1 MKKIFVILIVSVLS
15 ASLFGQLNYDR
26 TNNTLTIGGSESKI
40 VMQGTTGSVTLR
52 SLPTAGGTVL
62 IPSVVGFDT
71 IATREFVTALLNSF
85 SAMVYPSE
93 GLPVSTGIGWATSI
107 TDNSVNWNTAFS
119 QTLQWDGSNIN
130 LNAEAGRSSLGGTT
144 VGQAI
149 FTLSNPSAI
158 RFLRINANNSVS
170 ALTAADFK
178 TALSLTSS
186 DVSLGNVTN
195 ESKTTMFTSPV
206 FTGTIP
212 RYGSPVS
219 DTLATRAYARS
230 VAGYSGGGGGG
241 TWGLITGN
249 ITEQADLSEV
259 FGTKIDTGTVY
270 TKAATNTLLSQ
281 KLSLSDTSSM
291 LAPYPLTKSL
301 PVSSWNTAYGWGDHS
316 GAGYYIGSGTTIR
329 QLLSSTATGLTYNNS
344 TGVFSL
350 TDGYTIPAN
359 TSITNWN
366 AAHGWGNHASA
377 GYYVGTD
384 GTIRQLLS
392 SSATGL
398 TYTNSTGV
406 FSLTS
411 GYTIPLSTDITN
423 WNTAYSWG
431 DHSTEGYTDEL
442 TVATISRGVLDE
454 ALEDAPIGVA
464 VEDVVGGTTGHD
476 RYMSPQQIYD
486 YVSQHGGGG
495 GGSFQGQI
503 KEFTVDDVGGPQ
515 EGMLAY
521 TNPDFAGYQVWTLR
535 DGVRDNKC
543 IQAGST
549 ITADLEWQEDEGI
562 TFLLW
567 PHGTW
572 EDISSEQEVLNS
584 IKDKLTVY
592 YKLDENTGTTAT
604 DEMGSING
612 SLYGDAA
619 WVTGK
624 INTGIYSETILDYIR
639 VSNNAA
645 MQMNG
650 DPFSVSIWVNFEEL
664 VTEQE
669 DPTTSVVWSYYYPEP
684 IWIATQLNIGS
695 NGTVT
700 FTCRNNE
707 IEPALHVC
715 YGNTPQTKNEWIHYV
730 CVNRG
735 NGYPL
740 EIWRNGVLDV
750 DHCSPPTFSGE
761 VLNTSSFM
769 YIGHHGG
776 SPAHVPKTVDEF
788 MLFRGALSQEEIEA
802 LWGEGDGIQ
811 LMID

>member
-40 VMQGTTGSVTLR
+40 VLQGTTGSVTLR

-71 IATREFVTALLNSF
+71 IATRQFVTALLNSF
-85 SAMVYPSE
+85 SAMVYPSA
-93 GLPVSTGIGWATSI
+93 GIPVSTGTGWATSI

-281 KLSLSDTSSM
+281 KLSLSDTSAM

-411 GYTIPLSTDITN
+411 GYAIPLSTDITN
-423 WNTAYSWG
+423 WNTAFGWG
-431 DHSTEGYTDEL
+431 DHSDAGYVEAQAVVGIVEGVVED
-442 TVATISRGVLDE
+442 

-464 VEDVVGGTTGHD
+464 VEDVVGGTTGRD
-476 RYMSPQQIYD
+476 RYMSPAQIES
-486 YVSQHGGGG
+486 YVALHGGG
-495 GGSFQGQI
+495 GGSFSGGEII
-503 KEFTVDDVGGPQ
+503 KFTVGDPGAPAADDNSFSHSA
-515 EGMLAY
+515 LA
-521 TNPDFAGYQVWTLR
+521 GKQIVLLR
-535 DGVRDNKC
+535 DGVESDYTY
-543 IQAGST
+543 ASGG
-549 ITADLEWQEDEGI
+549 ITVIPSWQENEKIRLYLWPANTWEYLDLEADILDGI
-562 TFLLW
+562 R
-567 PHGTW
+567 
-572 EDISSEQEVLNS
+572 
-584 IKDKLTVY
+584 DKLVVY
-592 YKLDENTGTTAT
+592 YKMDETDGTTVT
-604 DEMGSING
+604 DEMGTLNATVYGGTSSWISGIINNGYHSDSIP
-612 SLYGDAA
+612 
-619 WVTGK
+619 
-624 INTGIYSETILDYIR
+624 DYIR
-639 VSNNAA
+639 VSANNTAA
-645 MQMNG
+645 TFGNTFG
-650 DPFSVSIWVNFEEL
+650 VSLWVYLDKLGSQHASPRSPIIWTNEAPAEMGYVATRLALGSTDYLNFTVKNSEGINY
-664 VTEQE
+664 V
-669 DPTTSVVWSYYYPEP
+669 TTSTNKMLPRTWYHIVTNCNGSGEETDLYINGVRQTGVV
-684 IWIATQLNIGS
+684 ATFL
-695 NGTVT
+695 GTVY
-700 FTCRNNE
+700 N
-707 IEPALHVC
+707 
-715 YGNTPQTKNEWIHYV
+715 
-730 CVNRG
+730 
-735 NGYPL
+735 
-740 EIWRNGVLDV
+740 
-750 DHCSPPTFSGE
+750 
-761 VLNTSSFM
+761 SSNYL
-769 YIGHHGG
+769 YIGQAGG
-776 SPAHVPKTVDEF
+776 NPNHVGKIVDEF
-788 MLFRGALSQEEIEA
+788 MIANTPFTQEEVEA
-802 LWGEGDGIQ
+802 LWNEGNGIQ
-811 LMID
+811 LTID